1 MASEVKT
8 NKVSPSTGT
17 TLSVGDSGDTL
28 ALATDAVTGF
38 QVGSDAAGDVLYHDG
53 TDYTRLAKPGTPAG
67 EVLTFATSATAPSW
81 VAGGGGLVAVTFLTT
96 VESATHTFNTDAT
109 KARFR
114 VQAGGGGG
122 SSAMNSG
129 GAEGWVGSNG
139 GYIEAWVD
147 ISPVLMTN
155 CTVVVGAAGT
165 AGGYG
170 PGPGGTG
177 GTSSVALPVTTPSV
191 TLTCTG
197 GGGGTVTTYSTTLS
211 SPGLATVVGTTL
223 AQLLLDSESNSAS
236 WNKFGLSPIGGTA
249 GRPFYVSGPT
259 VGTWG
264 APGGPGGNQGST
276 HREGEDGGQGIVI
289 IEEYI

>member
-1 MASEVKT
+1 
-8 NKVSPSTGT
+8 
-17 TLSVGDSGDTL
+17 
-28 ALATDAVTGF
+28 
-38 QVGSDAAGDVLYHDG
+38 
-53 TDYTRLAKPGTPAG
+53 
-67 EVLTFATSATAPSW
+67 
-81 VAGGGGLVAVTFLTT
+81 
-96 VESATHTFNTDAT
+96 
-109 KARFR
+109 
-114 VQAGGGGG
+114 
-122 SSAMNSG
+122 MNSG

-170 PGPGGTG
+170 PGGGGTG

-223 AQLLLDSESNSAS
+223 AQLLLDSESNAAS

-276 HREGEDGGQGIVI
+276 HRQGMAGGQGIVI